1 MTSAGLAFHAR
12 VASLA
17 IRQTGPR
24 TWWVSSA
31 SEPGLWHTLKG
42 AAGDPFE
49 ALRCSCQGG
58 GGTNRCSHKIRLADR
73 LGIEV
78 PDAATRRRPAT
89 SKPSSLLAGGGTVAD
104 ASVSATVPARESSK
118 TGDSMA
124 DGLAVIEVY
133 MPTRG
138 NVRGEDNDG
147 EITLRLC
154 VPGRDAPAVDALL
167 AALRAG
173 GKGTTVQLVPVLTRE
188 TNTPAA

>member
-1 MTSAGLAFHAR
+1 MTTLAETRLHERA
-12 VASLA
+12 ATLA
-17 IRQTGPR
+17 VRQIGPR
-24 TWWVSSA
+24 TWQVASA
-31 SEPGLWHTLKG
+31 SKPGVWYTLKG
-42 AAGDPFE
+42 AAGEPFE
-49 ALRCSCQGG
+49 ALRCNCEGG
-58 GGTNRCSHKIRLADR
+58 GGTHRCAHKVALALD
-73 LGIEV
+73 LHIEV
-78 PDAATRRRPAT
+78 PDAAMRRRPAT

-104 ASVSATVPARESSK
+104 ASVSATVPVGESSK

-173 GKGTTVQLVPVLTRE
+173 GKGTTVQLVPVLT
-188 TNTPAA
+188 TNTGE

>member
-1 MTSAGLAFHAR
+1 MTAADTRLHERAATLA
-12 VASLA
+12 V
-17 IRQTGPR
+17 RQIGAR
-24 TWWVSSA
+24 TWWVQSA
-31 SEPGLWHTLKG
+31 SRPRDHYVLHG
-42 AAGDPFE
+42 AAGEPFDS
-49 ALRCSCQGG
+49 LTCPCQGG
-58 GGTNRCSHKIRLADR
+58 RGRCAHRTALALH

-78 PDAATRRRPAT
+78 PDAAKRRRPAT
-89 SKPSSLLAGGGTVAD
+89 DKLSSLLAGGGTVAD
-104 ASVSATVPARESSK
+104 ASVSVTVPAGESSK

-173 GKGTTVQLVPVLTRE
+173 GKGTTVRLVPVLT
-188 TNTPAA
+188 NDKGA